1 MSLPYEWQIDLERNR
16 TGANVHDSRSM
27 AGQLMCWLYLIERHK
42 KDKKK
47 IKYFEK
53 KINETLKEAFKKGLM
68 SYKHELI

>member
-16 TGANVHDSRSM
+16 TGANVHASRSV
-27 AGQLMCWLYLIERHK
+27 AGCLMGWLYLIEKHK

-53 KINETLKEAFKKGLM
+53 KINDALKEAFKKGLM
-68 SYKHELI
+68 AYKHEL